1 MLRRFAMCAVSA
13 ALVVLGAGMV
23 SGQSY
28 PYKPIRLLTAQVGGG
43 ADFAARII
51 APALSGNLG
60 QQVIVDN
67 RPSGVIPAEIVA
79 KAQPDGYTLLLYSNG
94 VWTLPLMQPA
104 PYDPVRDFSPIT
116 LLISSPSFLVVN
128 PSLPVKSVK
137 DLIAL
142 AKAKPGQLNYST
154 GGSGGAGHLAAELLK
169 SMTGVD
175 IVRVNYKGGGPA
187 LSGVI
192 SGEVQLT
199 FASAGS
205 VAAHLKS
212 GKLKSLAVTSA
223 KPSALHPEVP
233 TIAASGVP
241 GYEAEQ
247 LLGMFAPSKTPAAII
262 NQLNREIVRSLDQAD
277 VKERF
282 ANIGSETVTNSPAQF
297 AAVIKSEMA
306 RMSKVIRDAGI
317 RAE

>member
-154 GGSGGAGHLAAELLK
+154 GG
-169 SMTGVD
+169 
-175 IVRVNYKGGGPA
+175 
-187 LSGVI
+187 
-192 SGEVQLT
+192 
-199 FASAGS
+199 
-205 VAAHLKS
+205 
-212 GKLKSLAVTSA
+212 
-223 KPSALHPEVP
+223 
-233 TIAASGVP
+233 
-241 GYEAEQ
+241 
-247 LLGMFAPSKTPAAII
+247 
-262 NQLNREIVRSLDQAD
+262 
-277 VKERF
+277 
-282 ANIGSETVTNSPAQF
+282 
-297 AAVIKSEMA
+297 
-306 RMSKVIRDAGI
+306 
-317 RAE
+317 

>member
-1 MLRRFAMCAVSA
+1 MA
-13 ALVVLGAGMV
+13 
-23 SGQSY
+23 
-28 PYKPIRLLTAQVGGG
+28 
-43 ADFAARII
+43 
-51 APALSGNLG
+51 
-60 QQVIVDN
+60 
-67 RPSGVIPAEIVA
+67 
-79 KAQPDGYTLLLYSNG
+79 
-94 VWTLPLMQPA
+94 
-104 PYDPVRDFSPIT
+104 
-116 LLISSPSFLVVN
+116 
-128 PSLPVKSVK
+128 
-137 DLIAL
+137 
-142 AKAKPGQLNYST
+142 
-154 GGSGGAGHLAAELLK
+154 
-169 SMTGVD
+169 GVD

-262 NQLNREIVRSLDQAD
+262 NQLNREIVRSLDQAE